1 MWGYHLA
8 LDIARCKPHTIRCS
22 KHIASFTNELVM
34 RIDMK
39 AYGQPQ
45 IVMFGEGNKRGYTL
59 IQLIETS
66 NIAGHFCEETND
78 LYLDIFSCK
87 KYDINEAIRVVNKY
101 FSPRDMRYNYFE
113 RKAPLV
119 DGSVAKD

>member
-1 MWGYHLA
+1 MSWGYHLA
-8 LDIARCKPHTIRCS
+8 LDIARCRPETIRCS
-22 KHIASFTNELVM
+22 KHIASFTNELVK

-87 KYDINEAIRVVNKY
+87 PYDINEAIRVVNKY
-101 FSPRDMRYNYFE
+101 FSPRNMRYNYFE
-113 RKAPLV
+113 RQAQLQ
-119 DGSVAKD
+119 

>member
-1 MWGYHLA
+1 MWGYMLS
-8 LDIARCKPHTIRCS
+8 LDIARCNAKLIRCPI
-22 KHIASFTNELVM
+22 HIGKFSEELVK

-39 AYGQPQ
+39 AYGRPQ
-45 IVMFGEGNKRGYTL
+45 IVMFGEGNKKGYTL

-87 KYDINEAIRVVNKY
+87 KYDINEAIRVVDKY
-101 FSPRDMRYNYFE
+101 FMPEDMHINYFE
-113 RKAPLV
+113 RKAPEL
-119 DGSVAKD
+119 K